1 MRFFTTPDSPMH
13 SISMYF
19 PTMIRRGL
27 RPRRGRRPKAAASI
41 VEKYV
46 EIECVGGSE
55 GLKNVIVCLQNYM
68 GGQIGSP
75 CNTAQGIPISYLG
88 Q

>member
-27 RPRRGRRPKAAASI
+27 RPRRGRRPKAAALI
-41 VEKYV
+41 VGKYI
-46 EIECVGGSE
+46 EIECLGGS
-55 GLKNVIVCLQNYM
+55 GVVKNRILCLQKQM
-68 GGQIGSP
+68 GNRIGP
-75 CNTAQGIPISYLG
+75 HVLA
-88 Q
+88 

>member
-27 RPRRGRRPKAAASI
+27 RPRRGRRPKAAALI
-41 VEKYV
+41 VGKYI
-46 EIECVGGSE
+46 EIECLGGGS
-55 GLKNVIVCLQNYM
+55 GGVKNRILCLQKQM
-68 GGQIGSP
+68 GNRKGP
-75 CNTAQGIPISYLG
+75 HVLA
-88 Q
+88 